1 MSGVEVFLLAV
12 RWLHVLSAAAWV
24 GGSLFYLVVLRP
36 AIKRNPD
43 TPRGLT
49 SAAGSEFKTLVDACI
64 VVLIATGSVLAF
76 DRLTEDAVGPPY
88 AITLGVT
95 VVLSLWMFLQVRA
108 QRRRSEFLEAFGRAD
123 EPPVTGAR
131 RLLRAVSGYNA
142 LVYLGIVVF
151 LLSDLLGVLFEKG
164 LR

>member
-1 MSGVEVFLLAV
+1 MNALDIFLLAV

-24 GGSLFYLVVLRP
+24 GGSIFYLVVLRP
-36 AIKRNPD
+36 AIKRNPS

-49 SAAGSEFKTLVDACI
+49 SVAGAEFKTLVDACI
-64 VVLIATGSVLAF
+64 IVLIATGAVLAF
-76 DRLTEDAVGPPY
+76 DRLTEEAVGPAY
-88 AITLGVT
+88 AVTLGVK

-108 QRRRSEFLEAFGRAD
+108 QRRRSEFLEAFGRSD
-123 EPPVTGAR
+123 EPPVTGMKRVVQA
-131 RLLRAVSGYNA
+131 LSGYNA
-142 LVYLGIVVF
+142 LVYLGILVF

>member
-1 MSGVEVFLLAV
+1 MDALDIFLLSV

-36 AIKRNPD
+36 AIRRNPN

-64 VVLIATGSVLAF
+64 IVLIATGAVLAF
-76 DRLTEDAVGPPY
+76 DRLTEEAVGAAY
-88 AITLGVT
+88 AITLGVK

-108 QRRRSEFLEAFGRAD
+108 QRRRSEFLEAFGKVD
-123 EPPVTGAR
+123 EPPVTGVKRA
-131 RLLRAVSGYNA
+131 LQAVSGYNA

-151 LLSDLLGVLFEKG
+151 LLSDLLGLLFENG

>member
-1 MSGVEVFLLAV
+1 MDALDIFLLSV

-24 GGSLFYLVVLRP
+24 GGSMFYLVVLRP
-36 AIKRNPD
+36 AIRRNPD

-49 SAAGSEFKTLVDACI
+49 SAAGAEFKTLVDACI
-64 VVLIATGSVLAF
+64 IVLIATGAVLAF
-76 DRLTEDAVGPPY
+76 DRLTEDAVGASY
-88 AITLGVT
+88 AIALGVK

-108 QRRRSEFLEAFGRAD
+108 QRRRSEFLEAFGRA
-123 EPPVTGAR
+123 EEASVSGLKR
-131 RLLRAVSGYNA
+131 VLRAASGYNA

-151 LLSDLLGVLFEKG
+151 LLSDLLGVLFEQG

>member
-1 MSGVEVFLLAV
+1 MDALDIFLLVV

-88 AITLGVT
+88 AITLGVK

-131 RLLRAVSGYNA
+131 RVLRAVSGYNA
-142 LVYLGIVVF
+142 LVYLGIFVF

>member
-88 AITLGVT
+88 AITLGVK

-108 QRRRSEFLEAFGRAD
+108 QRRRSEFLEVFGRAD